1 MKITEKVIDNYQN
14 VDYCNTIVTAQGN
27 KKRGVKRVNIIE
39 AIRAAASDERM
50 TMHIRRA
57 SWRGLTRTFPNDKLF
72 SPPTPSSV
80 LVSDTPDA
88 CIFCSFMTG
97 SYTAR
102 WAPTKSDLLAD
113 DWEVIDFAGR
123 TLSE

>member
-1 MKITEKVIDNYQN
+1 M
-14 VDYCNTIVTAQGN
+14 
-27 KKRGVKRVNIIE
+27 NIIE

-57 SWRGLTRTFPNDKLF
+57 SWRGLTRSFPNDKLL
-72 SPPTPSSV
+72 SPRSPSFV

-88 CIFCSFMTG
+88 CIFYSFMTD
-97 SYTAR
+97 SYTTQ

-123 TLSE
+123 TLAE

>member
-1 MKITEKVIDNYQN
+1 M
-14 VDYCNTIVTAQGN
+14 
-27 KKRGVKRVNIIE
+27 NIIE
-39 AIRAAASDERM
+39 AIKAATNDERM

-57 SWRGLTRTFPNDKLF
+57 SWRRLTRTFPNDKLF
-72 SPPTPSSV
+72 SPHTPSSV